1 MLRETIMGPELFEFA
16 LKTYA
21 QRWMFKHPSP
31 EDFFRTMEDAS
42 AVDLDW
48 FWRGWFFGTDPVDIS
63 LSSVKHYLPRS
74 LDPAVTKNEDKLAHQ
89 NQPEYVYFKRMR
101 EAGFRTA
108 VEQDERLR
116 DFYDTYDP
124 FQVTERETE
133 AYKQLL
139 ESLSDEEKTLI
150 DKGYHFYELNFENK
164 GGMVMPIIL
173 RIKYFDGTE
182 TIERIPVQIWQVNT
196 EKVTKLIKSEK
207 EIKEFEI
214 DPYLETTDIDRT
226 NNYWPPRNEPTRFQI
241 IKTQEYRGGGTN
253 PMREAKK

>member
-1 MLRETIMGPELFEFA
+1 
-16 LKTYA
+16 
-21 QRWMFKHPSP
+21 
-31 EDFFRTMEDAS
+31 
-42 AVDLDW
+42 
-48 FWRGWFFGTDPVDIS
+48 
-63 LSSVKHYLPRS
+63 
-74 LDPAVTKNEDKLAHQ
+74 
-89 NQPEYVYFKRMR
+89 QPEYVYFKRMR